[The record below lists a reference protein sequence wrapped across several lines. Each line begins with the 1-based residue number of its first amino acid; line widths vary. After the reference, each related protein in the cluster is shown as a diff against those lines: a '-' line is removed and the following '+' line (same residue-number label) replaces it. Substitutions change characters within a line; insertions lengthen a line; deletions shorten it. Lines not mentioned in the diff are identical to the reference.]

1 MSNDYFSFKQ
11 FTVRHD
17 RCAMKVGTDG
27 VLVGAWAV
35 GGRRILDIG
44 TGTGLIALMMAQRCP
59 EARVDAVDIDADAC
73 AQAEANVA
81 ASPFAD
87 RVHVVHASLQDFVGR
102 MTEEG
107 VYDAIVSNPPYFV
120 DSLKNPDAKR
130 SLARHTDTLSFAD
143 LFRGVSR
150 LLSPDGHFS
159 VVIPTDRRSDM
170 KREAFVFGFR
180 THREVF
186 VKTVERKQPKRLLMD
201 FSRSPIEAL
210 DLQEVVMQGAD
221 GKRSEWY
228 DSLTHDFY
236 LDV

>member
-44 TGTGLIALMMAQRCP
+44 TGTGLIALMMAQRYP
-59 EARVDAVDIDADAC
+59 EAAVDAVDIDADAC
-73 AQAEANVA
+73 AQAAANVA
-81 ASPFAD
+81 ASPFAG
-87 RVHVVHASLQDFVGR
+87 RVRVVHAPLQDFVGR

-143 LFRGVSR
+143 LFRCVAR
-150 LLSPDGHFS
+150 LLAPDGHFS

-170 KREAFVFGFR
+170 KREAFLNRFR
-180 THREVF
+180 THRELF
-186 VKTVERKQPKRLLMD
+186 VKTVERKQSKRLLMD
-201 FSRSPIEAL
+201 FSRSPIESL
-210 DLQEVVMQGAD
+210 DLQEEVMQGTD
-221 GKRSEWY
+221 GRRSEWY
-228 DSLTHDFY
+228 DALTRDFY
-236 LDV
+236 LDM